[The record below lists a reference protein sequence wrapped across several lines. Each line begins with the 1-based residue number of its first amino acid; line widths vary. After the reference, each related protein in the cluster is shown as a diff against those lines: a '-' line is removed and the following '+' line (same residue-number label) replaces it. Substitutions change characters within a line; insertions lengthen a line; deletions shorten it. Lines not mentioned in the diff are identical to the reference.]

1 MDNTKRFSDRVDN
14 YDKYRPSY
22 TNEAISYIFNEFNL
36 TNESVIA
43 DIGSGTGIFT
53 EKIIPNS
60 YLVYGVEPNTEMR
73 SIAELKL
80 GKYRSFKSINGTSD
94 KTTID
99 ANSIDAITVAQAFH
113 WFDIESTKKEFM
125 RILKKDSFVFLIWN
139 KRLINTPFL
148 EAYEEILF
156 DKIPE
161 YKVVNHKNIS
171 EEIIKK
177 ILEKDY
183 SKRTFNNNQKFNL
196 DGVLGRLSSSSYTPK
211 PNTSEYKAIEKE
223 IVKTF
228 EKYSIN
234 NTIMFN
240 YDTEIYSGR
249 FA

>member
-60 YLVYGVEPNTEMR
+60 NLVYGVEPNTEMR

-80 GKYRSFKSINGTSD
+80 GKYRSFKSIDGTSD

-113 WFDIESTKKEFM
+113 WFDIESTKKEFI
-125 RILKKDSFVFLIWN
+125 RILKKDAYVFLIWN

-148 EAYEEILF
+148 EAYERILF

-177 ILEKDY
+177 
-183 SKRTFNNNQKFNL
+183 
-196 DGVLGRLSSSSYTPK
+196 
-211 PNTSEYKAIEKE
+211 
-223 IVKTF
+223 
-228 EKYSIN
+228 
-234 NTIMFN
+234 
-240 YDTEIYSGR
+240 SGN
-249 FA
+249 